1 MNKLLKRIT
10 AIMLT
15 IALVCMVGCKK
26 ADEPNNGGN
35 NENNGGNGGETPEAP
50 AIVSTSEVQYHGTV
64 YIETVFDDETKM
76 YFEIVSPNEVSVVN
90 GEYYYQDNPSLA
102 YIYRGEVVI
111 PETISHLGTIYSV
124 VAIGKKAFY
133 GCNLVTSVFIPN
145 TIRYIMDSHSIY
157 DNGTISHYYSYTS
170 GFGDG
175 AFQWCSSLTNIRM
188 SENIRWIGDK
198 AFTGCPCYAETV
210 TIPSSVTYIGIA
222 AFDSRNVVFNAEN
235 CSNAGGIECLNGGV
249 SEVIICHSA
258 FPYMTSINFGSNVK
272 ALPSYLYSDMKP
284 VVVDI
289 PSSVTVLSNEAFRG
303 CTNLER
309 INGMENVL
317 GIGASAFE
325 GCESL
330 NSITL
335 NNSLTRI
342 ENNTFYG
349 CKSLNSIEIPNSII
363 TIDYKA
369 FENCSSLTEVIIP
382 NSVTTIGYDA
392 FYSCES
398 LVTLTIGN
406 TVTSIGSGAFAECKE
421 LSNVA
426 FGNSVSEIEWLAFEG
441 CDKLQE
447 INLPN
452 SISYI
457 GTSAFR
463 TDLNITDT
471 TIVSCMAL
479 TPPIIETNLFT
490 GRWNLLIRVP
500 MSSVEAYKT
509 ADGWSQYAD
518 VIVGI

>member
-1 MNKLLKRIT
+1 MNRLSKMIS
-10 AIMLT
+10 AIMLI
-15 IALVCMVGCKK
+15 IAIVIATGCTKT
-26 ADEPNNGGN
+26 DEPNNGGN
-35 NENNGGNGGETPEAP
+35 NGNNGGNGGETPEAP

-303 CTNLER
+303 CTNLEK

-317 GIGASAFE
+317 EIGAGAFE

-349 CKSLNSIEIPNSII
+349 CKSLNSIEIPSSII

-369 FENCSSLTEVIIP
+369 FEKCSSLTEVIIP

-392 FYSCES
+392 FRSCES
-398 LVTLTIGN
+398 MAILTLGNSVTNIGW
-406 TVTSIGSGAFAECKE
+406 GAFGYCKE
-421 LSNVA
+421 LVSVD
-426 FGNSVSEIEWLAFEG
+426 FGNSITEIENYAFEG
-441 CDKLQE
+441 CNKLQE
-447 INLPN
+447 ISLPN
-452 SISYI
+452 SILYI
-457 GTSAFR
+457 GTSAFE
-463 TDLNITDT
+463 TDANDMTM
-471 TIVSCMAL
+471 VSCMAIN
-479 TPPIIETNLFT
+479 PPELSWSAFY
-490 GRWNLLIRVP
+490 GRMIQSIYVP
-500 MSSVEAYKT
+500 MLSVEAYKT

-518 VIVGI
+518 VIVGIP